1 MTKKMVFVIMKDWQE
16 EYENS
21 IVNAIMAFE
30 DDKMSQNMVEALN
43 SSNTNPDIEYYI
55 EEVPLL

>member
-1 MTKKMVFVIMKDWQE
+1 MVFVIMKDWQE